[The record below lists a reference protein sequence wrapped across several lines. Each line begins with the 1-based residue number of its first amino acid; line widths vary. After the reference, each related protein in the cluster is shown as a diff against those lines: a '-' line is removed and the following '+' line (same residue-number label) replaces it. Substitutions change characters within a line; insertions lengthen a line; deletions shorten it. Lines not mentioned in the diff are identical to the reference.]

1 MGLIL
6 SLETS
11 TPVCALAIHEKGE
24 LLMEPTLHLEKSH
37 SRELPVQARQMME
50 TTGFTFH
57 DLAAVA
63 VAAGPGSYT
72 GLRIGTSFAK
82 GICYAN
88 NIPLIGIG
96 SLASMALKVHNMAGD
111 DAMYMAMMDARRMEV
126 YMEVFNGSMEPILPA
141 RPVLLEE
148 FDFDALLEAGKCYI
162 FGDGSNKARDLI
174 THPNARFIA
183 NIHPGANEMG
193 ILAWKRYEGGSW
205 DDVAYFEPDYL
216 KEFQATKPKRIF

>member
-11 TPVCALAIHEKGE
+11 TPVCALAIHKEGE
-24 LLMEPTLHLEKSH
+24 LLMETALHLEKSH

-50 TTGFTFH
+50 TTGFSFQ
-57 DLAAVA
+57 DLTAVA
-63 VAAGPGSYT
+63 VAGGPGSYT

-96 SLASMALKVHNMAGD
+96 SLASMALKVRNMAGD
-111 DAMYMAMMDARRMEV
+111 DALYLAMMDARRMEV
-126 YMEVFNGSMEPILPA
+126 YMEVFNANMETMVPA

-148 FDFDALLEAGKCYI
+148 YDFDALLEARKCYI
-162 FGDGSNKARDLI
+162 FGNGSDKARDII
-174 THPNARFIA
+174 THPNARFIGD
-183 NIHPGANEMG
+183 IHPGANEMG
-193 ILAWKRYEGGSW
+193 MLAWKRHEEGSW
-205 DDVAYFEPDYL
+205 DDLAYFEPDYL
-216 KEFQATKPKRIF
+216 KEFQATKPKKIF